1 MKNSVWT
8 VCNKKGDFSGT
19 AKKYHISP
27 MLARLMVNR
36 DICTE
41 EQIGEYLDG
50 DLSLLND
57 PHLLKD
63 MDRAVP
69 LLSETIRQGEK
80 LCIIG
85 DYDIDGVCSA
95 YILKKGIKLC
105 AEAVGTDQTDKILV
119 RLPDRIRDGYG
130 MNDAM
135 VDEAETFGASLIIT
149 CDNGIAADSQIKR
162 AKEKGLSVIV
172 TDHHEVPFDL
182 LGGEKRYRVPEA
194 DAVIDPKQADC
205 PYPFKGICGGVV
217 AYKLITC
224 LFEEMGVSED
234 ALKELLMFAAFSTV
248 GDIMD
253 LNGENRLIV
262 KYGLKAM
269 ATGENPGLNA
279 LIDATGL
286 NKSRITPYHIGFVL
300 GPCINATGRLDLPD
314 RALHLFEAEDEETAV
329 RIAAE
334 LKEFN
339 DSRKA
344 MEQEELEK
352 AFSLLE
358 TDTSYADETVLV
370 VYLPDCHESLAGLI
384 AGKLKER
391 YNKPSLVVTKSAEGA
406 KGSARS
412 IEAYDMFEELSK
424 VKELFTKFGGHK
436 MAAGFSLPEEKVG
449 ELRKRLN
456 ENSRLTRADLTAKI
470 QADMQLHFNGISLEF
485 AKELERLEP
494 YGNGNKRPLFVE
506 DRLRIKRME
515 VRGKNKNVLSLA
527 VAPESAFQNGVLS
540 DWSQL
545 REAVIFG
552 DAEAIREEIEG
563 KELKLLFEIS
573 VNEYRGSESV
583 QLTVLDYKY

>member
-1 MKNSVWT
+1 
-8 VCNKKGDFSGT
+8 
-19 AKKYHISP
+19 
-27 MLARLMVNR
+27 
-36 DICTE
+36 
-41 EQIGEYLDG
+41 
-50 DLSLLND
+50 
-57 PHLLKD
+57 
-63 MDRAVP
+63 
-69 LLSETIRQGEK
+69 
-80 LCIIG
+80 
-85 DYDIDGVCSA
+85 
-95 YILKKGIKLC
+95 
-105 AEAVGTDQTDKILV
+105 
-119 RLPDRIRDGYG
+119 